1 MKTYSLLRSATSA
14 RAAVA
19 RATFARAT
27 FALVAM
33 LLVVPAA
40 SAQGS
45 ISMQGFGYPTGG
57 NSTRVAGTAGALA
70 EFDLLSPRNPSSLT
84 GLPRMVLAV
93 EAEPE
98 YRKLTLNSIQESSTI
113 QRIPLVLV
121 GARLS
126 SKLVMSLSSAA
137 FLDRNYTTTS
147 TGQAL
152 IGGQLLNTSDVLDM
166 RGSISDLRAGL
177 GYRVNSR
184 LSVGLAGHVF
194 TGNNRLNLLR
204 QFVDSS
210 AFGSVREASAL
221 SFLGRALSFGGTLRL
236 PRGFTTAASYRAGGR
251 IDAHNG
257 DSVLTTATI
266 PDRLSAGLLY
276 TGITGATFA
285 VNVDQN
291 KWTNMQTLG
300 SSVLQTHDATNWSTG
315 AEFATGRVRGA
326 PVLLRVGAGKN
337 TLPFGVAGGK
347 VSEFRI
353 GAGASLAITGGGR
366 DQAALDFSVQRANRT
381 LSGSSVKEGAWLLG
395 IGMQIRP

>member
-1 MKTYSLLRSATSA
+1 MKSDSLVRSAAFA
-14 RAAVA
+14 RAARSV
-19 RATFARAT
+19 

-33 LLVVPAA
+33 LVLAPTAR
-40 SAQGS
+40 AQGGL
-45 ISMQGFGYPTGG
+45 SMQGFGYPTGG

-70 EFDLLSPRNPSSLT
+70 EFDLLTPRNPSSLV

-98 YRKLTLNSIQESSTI
+98 YRKLTLNSVQESSTI
-113 QRIPLVLV
+113 QRIPLVMV

-126 SKLVMSLSSAA
+126 SKLVMSLSSAG
-137 FLDRNYTTTS
+137 FLDRNYSTTS

-152 IGGQLLNTSDVLDM
+152 VGGQLLNTRDVQDM

-194 TGNNRLNLLR
+194 TGTNRLSLLR

-210 AFGSVREASAL
+210 TFGTVREESKL
-221 SFLGRALSFGGTLRL
+221 GLLGRALSFGGTLRL

-251 IDAHNG
+251 IDADNG

-266 PDRLSAGLLY
+266 PDRLSAGVMY

-291 KWTNMQTLG
+291 KWTNLQTLG
-300 SSVLQTHDATNWSTG
+300 SSVLRTHDATNWSTG
-315 AEFATGRVRGA
+315 AEVATGKLRGA

-381 LSGSSVKEGAWLLG
+381 LSGSSIKEGAWLLG